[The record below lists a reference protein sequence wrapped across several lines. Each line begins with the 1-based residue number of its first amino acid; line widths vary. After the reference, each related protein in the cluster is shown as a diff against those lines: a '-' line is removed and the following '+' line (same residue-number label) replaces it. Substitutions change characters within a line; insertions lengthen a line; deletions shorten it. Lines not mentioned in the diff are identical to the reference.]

1 MSTTSAPAL
10 TGAAPPPVRRDPMV
24 LTWLAGTTISAFGD
38 LVWTV
43 ALAWTAVQ
51 TVTPTLAGAV
61 LGAEMFPQAVLVLL
75 GGVLADRFDPRRI
88 LVVGHGA
95 RALVLALGALAW
107 QAGYDGAATLF
118 AIALSFG
125 VVAGLTDPSGG
136 PLLREF
142 VRPDDFGTVMGSQ
155 QVLGRTMRLLGAPA
169 GGVIVAWYGPAAA
182 MVIDG
187 ATFAVIA
194 LVLALIV
201 RARYAVPR
209 ATPTRWWDSFS
220 DGVGYLRRSP
230 TARIFI
236 TGLTA
241 LNVFVT
247 PVVALGLAL
256 RVEQSGW
263 GAHWLGFADATLAA
277 GAIAGSLLAI
287 RWAPSHTARAGF
299 RILVLQGIGL
309 TIVGIPSL
317 PVALWGMLT
326 VGVTAG
332 MASVWLSGAFLK
344 AIAPEYTG
352 RVSSVTGLGDMTLVP
367 LSLPLLGAVA
377 GATSVLTSTL
387 TWGLAMS
394 ALCLTFASRTAIAT
408 LTCFRP
414 LRAG

>member
-1 MSTTSAPAL
+1 
-10 TGAAPPPVRRDPMV
+10 MV

-38 LVWTV
+38 SVWTV

-51 TVTPTLAGAV
+51 TVSSTLAGAV
-61 LGAEMFPQAVLVLL
+61 LGVEMFPQAILVLL

-88 LVVGHGA
+88 LIVGQVA
-95 RALVLALGALAW
+95 RAIVLALGALAW
-107 QAGYDGAATLF
+107 HAGYDGAVTLF

-125 VVAGLTDPSGG
+125 VVAGLTVPSGG
-136 PLLREF
+136 PLLRQF
-142 VRPDDFGTVMGSQ
+142 VNPADFGTVMGWQ

-169 GGVIVAWYGPAAA
+169 GGVIVTWYGPVAA

-187 ATFAVIA
+187 ASFAVIA

-209 ATPTRWWDSFS
+209 AVHTRWRDSFS
-220 DGVGYLRRSP
+220 DGVAYLWRSP

-256 RVEQSGW
+256 RVERSDW
-263 GAHWLGFADATLAA
+263 GAHWLGFADGILAA
-277 GAIAGSLLAI
+277 GAIAGSLMAI
-287 RWAPSHTARAGF
+287 RWQPSHTARAGF
-299 RILVLQGIGL
+299 RILVLQGLGL
-309 TIVGIPSL
+309 AIVGVPSL
-317 PVALWGMLT
+317 PVVLLGMLT

-344 AIAPEYTG
+344 AIDPEYTG
-352 RVSSVTGLGDMTLVP
+352 RVSSVTSLGDMTLMP
-367 LSLPLLGAVA
+367 LSMPVLGAIA

-387 TWGLAMS
+387 AFGLAMS
-394 ALCLTFASRTAIAT
+394 LLCLAFATRKALAA
-408 LTCFRP
+408 LV
-414 LRAG
+414 

>member
-1 MSTTSAPAL
+1 VSTTSLPAPLA
-10 TGAAPPPVRRDPMV
+10 AAPPPVRRDPMV

-38 LVWTV
+38 SVWTV

-51 TVTPTLAGAV
+51 IVSPTLAGAV
-61 LGAEMFPQAVLVLL
+61 LGVEMFPQAILVLL
-75 GGVLADRFDPRRI
+75 GGVLADRFDPRRT
-88 LVVGHGA
+88 LVVGHAA
-95 RALVLALGALAW
+95 RALVLTLGALAW
-107 QAGYDGAATLF
+107 YAGYDGAVTLF
-118 AIALSFG
+118 AITLSFG
-125 VVAGLTDPSGG
+125 IVAGLTDPSGG

-169 GGVIVAWYGPAAA
+169 GGVIVAWYGPVAA

-209 ATPTRWWDSFS
+209 AAHTRWRDSFS
-220 DGVGYLRRSP
+220 DGVAYLRCSP

-256 RVEQSGW
+256 RVEESGW
-263 GAHWLGFADATLAA
+263 GSHWLGFADGALAT

-309 TIVGIPSL
+309 AIVGIPSL
-317 PVALWGMLT
+317 PVVLLGMLT

-332 MASVWLSGAFLK
+332 LASVWLSGAFLK

-352 RVSSVTGLGDMTLVP
+352 RVSSVTSLGDMTLMP
-367 LSLPLLGAVA
+367 LSLPVLGAIA

-387 TWGLAMS
+387 ACGLTMS
-394 ALCLTFASRTAIAT
+394 ALCLTFATRRAIAT
-408 LTCFRP
+408 LT
-414 LRAG
+414 